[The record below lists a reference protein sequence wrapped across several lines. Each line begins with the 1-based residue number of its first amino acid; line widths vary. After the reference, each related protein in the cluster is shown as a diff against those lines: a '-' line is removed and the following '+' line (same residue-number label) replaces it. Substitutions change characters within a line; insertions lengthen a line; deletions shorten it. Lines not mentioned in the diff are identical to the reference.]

1 MYTVLSGWPLLRM
14 VATLQPLWMAV
25 SAMAFLLKWQI
36 DDGQLPHL
44 PWWGWVSSAA
54 AIFVGVQLGRFA
66 QSRVPER
73 MISRAVIAV
82 AVLGAA
88 AAFATGV
95 RMTIW

>member
-1 MYTVLSGWPLLRM
+1 M